1 MMKRITTIMLILC
14 AIFAFS
20 LAVSAEITADEISE
34 LFYLDSDDELLKL
47 YVDGLPEDVQSEL
60 DTTRAHLG
68 YSMIL
73 KPQLYEKYYEEG
85 DFIGLLDVARDHG
98 KLHNYPYIYIPFAPD
113 GEVTEEY
120 VDLYDKKTLESG
132 YVNDND
138 YRIYSTHISY
148 YPEKIAD
155 AINEYGDIGEIEY
168 ITQIDMTGFSMESIY
183 IRTDKGEFIIPMN
196 SKLIGGR
203 DAFWKVMNKGELYD
217 MEFFMDKLI
226 TVYVSALN
234 EEMAKQREYS
244 SGQIDLMLNDDGEW
258 IKVMTTY
265 EQDEDGVWRQ
275 VLVEVEDEEN
285 TNSSDTDEKSES
297 EDKTEEKEEITDSDI
312 EDEADEKKDEK
323 EKDKKDELPEE
334 DPIATAESSADK
346 GNVELEMSI
355 LSEDEAEL
363 VVLIDDYKIREIDVN
378 IFANDGVKTNVI
390 VKYKHVVTDTT
401 MVIKTLYVYDE
412 NGREIE
418 GITYQKNGWDYNF
431 TVENSVAIKLS
442 VVPVGALPL
451 EDRAKNA
458 EILVNVNGR
467 VLDFDV
473 KPILEN
479 DRTLVP
485 LRGIFEALGA
495 EVSWD
500 DETWTVTAARGDV
513 TVRLTIGE
521 KVLYRNGKA
530 IEIDVPARLEGW
542 RTLVPLRAVSE
553 AFGSYVEWHDNARTV
568 MIAD

>member
-1 MMKRITTIMLILC
+1 MMKKITTIMLILC
-14 AIFAFS
+14 AVFAFS

-47 YVDGLPEDVQSEL
+47 YVDGLPEDVKSGL
-60 DTTRAHLG
+60 DTTKAHLG
-68 YSMIL
+68 YCLTVDSRDF
-73 KPQLYEKYYEEG
+73 KELYDG
-85 DFIGLLDVARDHG
+85 SIISLLDEKSDNGEA
-98 KLHNYPYIYIPFAPD
+98 HNYPYIYIPFVED
-113 GEVTEEY
+113 GKVVSQY
-120 VDLYDKKTLESG
+120 SDLYLEETLKKSP
-132 YVNDND
+132 NDND
-138 YRIYSTHISY
+138 YRVKSY
-148 YPEKIAD
+148 NICFDPEKIAELLNAADVGTLKYITEIEITQTSFELIYVETDKGNYIIPLDGKMQSKYMWEHIEKGNVCTEEAFMD
-155 AINEYGDIGEIEY
+155 AYINEYVPAVFGDY
-168 ITQIDMTGFSMESIY
+168 
-183 IRTDKGEFIIPMN
+183 FI
-196 SKLIGGR
+196 
-203 DAFWKVMNKGELYD
+203 
-217 MEFFMDKLI
+217 
-226 TVYVSALN
+226 
-234 EEMAKQREYS
+234 
-244 SGQIDLMLNDDGEW
+244 
-258 IKVMTTY
+258 
-265 EQDEDGVWRQ
+265 DEDGERVS
-275 VLVEVEDEEN
+275 LHEIYDDYDYYGDEEN
-285 TNSSDTDEKSES
+285 PEDKDAVLAGDEKA
-297 EDKTEEKEEITDSDI
+297 EDDI
-312 EDEADEKKDEK
+312 EDKKPDLEEEPAITVEADTNLGEAEH
-323 EKDKKDELPEE
+323 EL
-334 DPIATAESSADK
+334 T
-346 GNVELEMSI
+346 L

-363 VVLIDDYKIREIDVN
+363 VILIDDYKTREIDVN

-401 MVIKTLYVYDE
+401 MVIKTLDVFDE
-412 NGREIE
+412 KGREIG
-418 GITYQKNGWDYNF
+418 GIAYQKNGWDYHF
-431 TVENSVAIKLS
+431 TVENSVSIKLS

-458 EILVNVNGR
+458 EILVNLNGR

-473 KPILEN
+473 KPVLEN

-500 DETWTVTAARGDV
+500 DETWTVTAVRGDV